1 MNIPKQGTWW
11 TFRGNQQGVG
21 KDQQVFMADKGETI
35 SWGNGWSWLGPTHL
49 FLKLF
54 TPTEPPQ
61 PPKEKATA

>member
-21 KDQQVFMADKGETI
+21 KDQQVVMADKGETV

-49 FLKLF
+49 FLKIF
-54 TPTEPPQ
+54 TPTE